1 LAIPTVA
8 GGAHTLA
15 LAGNV
20 ALTLWPGPGMSVLA
34 LTLVGLG
41 YGVISGVTAAG
52 VAAYWRRALY
62 GRVASRLYTAW
73 AAAAVVLRIAA
84 VCFFD
89 LPRGY
94 GAAVLMAGG
103 ANLLGGMGG
112 FPLPQQKNR
121 HRDVQLPESSPS
133 TIT

>member
-1 LAIPTVA
+1 VA
-8 GGAHTLA
+8 GGAHALA

-34 LTLVGLG
+34 LTFVGLG

-73 AAAAVVLRIAA
+73 AAAAVVLPIAA
-84 VCFFD
+84 GRLFD
-89 LPRGY
+89 LTQGY
-94 GAAVLMAGG
+94 RAAVLIAGG
-103 ANLLGGMGG
+103 ANLLGVIVG
-112 FPLPQQKNR
+112 FALPHQDNR
-121 HRDVQLPESSPS
+121 HSDVQLPDRSSS